1 MLTERGTR
9 SIISGQYEW
18 AENDHRQVVGFGM
31 TGMVTVGRELTE
43 SIGLFNEI
51 AQTDI
56 VAAGLLLMGSV
67 LLGVS
72 LLVFGILSV
81 GAVVNE
87 FKYRLFA

>member
-1 MLTERGTR
+1 MLTGRGTL

-18 AENDHRQVVGFGM
+18 AENDHRRVVGFGM
-31 TGMVTVGRELTE
+31 SGMVTVGRELTE